1 MSMRANDDPSQQDEE
16 NFYDEEYDDYF
27 DENDVRP
34 VAVDEFFDLPLSD
47 LKRMEIWEE
56 MHGIPPDEEGE
67 E

>member
-56 MHGIPPDEEGE
+56 MHGISPDEEGE

>member
-1 MSMRANDDPSQQDEE
+1 MRANDDPSQQDEE

-56 MHGIPPDEEGE
+56 MHGISPDEEGE